1 MELGYGPEVVVVER
15 TRGGWDERSLRRKAE
30 QKGEAGDR
38 GKGQE
43 APATGRGRRRRREG
57 KGGRR
62 LRETF

>member
-43 APATGRGRRRRREG
+43 IGRAHV
-57 KGGRR
+57 
-62 LRETF
+62 